1 MPGGIIGSG
10 FALKVEQKN
19 KKKQFNRLLPAA
31 ASLIQAWW
39 RMKVTLV
46 LSTSKSS
53 CLAATI
59 STFDL
64 SKPLYSSSLRRLQKH
79 LDPSSCGHNEYFAN
93 LDAPPQ
99 GTSNHTPFSN
109 EKIKLNTDQPTIT
122 NFLDLSFS
130 ENDSSILLQLSPEH
144 LILIR
149 TILLLRYWTA
159 RHKFKLAFKPYDFK
173 DVIDQYT
180 QGNMDIML
188 KMKDLQRKLDRVS
201 SFRSSS
207 HPDHYINNSYQDHS
221 FNSSKDSPNGNH
233 TVSKEESSP
242 LVPKRVFTRQ
252 ISAPGTIPGRSR
264 HLSLS
269 SANKVINLT
278 NNNINN
284 TNERSRH
291 SSLNSNKIGNP
302 AVNEDFNERLNRI
315 EIEVLNISKKL
326 DALIDLSK
334 KNNSN
339 LVK

>member
-1 MPGGIIGSG
+1 MAFWTLPGGIIGSG

-93 LDAPPQ
+93 LDAPHS
-99 GTSNHTPFSN
+99 GSSDHTPFIN
-109 EKIKLNTDQPTIT
+109 EKVKLNSDQPTIT

-188 KMKDLQRKLDRVS
+188 KMKDLQRKLERVS
-201 SFRSSS
+201 SFKSNL
-207 HPDHYINNSYQDHS
+207 HPDHYITSSYLEHS
-221 FNSSKDSPNGNH
+221 FNSSKDSPNTNNH
-233 TVSKEESSP
+233 VSREESSP
-242 LVPKRVFTRQ
+242 LVQKKVFTRQ
-252 ISAPGTIPGRSR
+252 ISAPGIIQARTR

-269 SANKVINLT
+269 SANRIANLT
-278 NNNINN
+278 NNSNA
-284 TNERSRH
+284 NERSRH
-291 SSLNSNKIGNP
+291 SSLNSNKNGNP
-302 AVNEDFNERLNRI
+302 VNSEDLNDRLNRI
-315 EIEVLNISKKL
+315 ENEVYSISKKL
-326 DALIDLSK
+326 DVLIDLSRK
-334 KNNSN
+334 K
-339 LVK
+339 